1 MKEKDNSK
9 ISILII
15 PGTQKVRRLS
25 IPQWLPKATVGFLTL
40 SLISLTVYFKM
51 SLNYQA
57 SLLQDANEKLSIINT
72 LEEENRDKDKKLNS
86 LKSENIHLYEKTE
99 EVEDKLTEIDKLQ
112 RRLEKMAGI
121 DSPSRGGGISRDVEM
136 DFTNH
141 AEEMNVIAEVLEDK
155 KLELEIF
162 IEDLEAQFDYLE
174 SVPDLRPTV
183 GRITSRFGNRRDP
196 FTKRIQFHQG
206 VDMANSTGTSV
217 KAAAKGTVVFAG
229 ANGAYGRTI
238 IVDHGY
244 GYKTLYAHNSKILV
258 KVGDKVEKGQEISKM
273 GSSGRSTG
281 SHLHFEIHIDNVVT
295 NPLELISN

>member
-1 MKEKDNSK
+1 MKEKDISK

-25 IPQWLPKATVGFLTL
+25 IPHWLPKATVGFLAL

-51 SLNYQA
+51 SLNYQS
-57 SLLQDANEKLSIINT
+57 SLLQDANEKLSIINS

-86 LKSENIHLYEKTE
+86 LKSENNHLYEKTE

-121 DSPSRGGGISRDVEM
+121 DSPSRGGGINRDVEM
-136 DFTNH
+136 DLTNH

-162 IEDLEAQFDYLE
+162 IEDLEAQFDYLD

-183 GRITSRFGNRRDP
+183 GRVTSRFGNRRDP

-206 VDMANSTGTSV
+206 VDLANSTGTSV

-229 ANGAYGRTI
+229 VNGAYGRTVI
-238 IVDHGY
+238 LDHGY

-295 NPLELISN
+295 NPLELIPN